1 MIARE
6 PGISYKAGKAK
17 LAHQRRE
24 IKVLPLTLKEGPP
37 PGGEDPFVLLT
48 SAFVSA
54 LGRWESNEVIVCSS
68 HKLPCSLSWFY
79 GFGSAEML

>member
-17 LAHQRRE
+17 LSHQRRE
-24 IKVLPLTLKEGPP
+24 IKVLPLTLKGPP

-79 GFGSAEML
+79 GFRSAEML